1 MYKKYIRK
9 NGKLHGPYYYESY
22 RDGDTVKKR
31 YLGARKSYFVQA
43 VIVALIIVFLIG
55 GYYTFTGRTV
65 DENAPVVP
73 EVPAASQGESA
84 SDASV
89 PADAGTAP
97 VSGGTSPEISLPP
110 EPAQAGNTPA
120 SP

>member
-43 VIVALIIVFLIG
+43 VIAPLFFSFLSEAI
-55 GYYTFTGRTV
+55 TLLLEELSMIMFLLFRKSLLRARA
-65 DENAPVVP
+65 NLPVMP
-73 EVPAASQGESA
+73 LFQLMQAQRLFQEAHRLKYRCLQSQRR
-84 SDASV
+84 
-89 PADAGTAP
+89 
-97 VSGGTSPEISLPP
+97 
-110 EPAQAGNTPA
+110 
-120 SP
+120 